1 MEIKDAAEK
10 REILEKEI
18 QGYLDSKFNEFLN
31 ETSLMPSD
39 IYISLSGIHVIGNP
53 IPVRIIV
60 EKVEVKIQL

>member
-39 IYISLSGIHVIGNP
+39 IYISLSGIYVIGNP

>member
-1 MEIKDAAEK
+1 METKDIVEK
-10 REILEKEI
+10 RETLEKEI
-18 QGYLDSKFNEFLN
+18 QGYLDNKLNEFLN

-39 IYISLSGIHVIGNP
+39 IYISLSGIYVIGNP

>member
-1 MEIKDAAEK
+1 MEIKDVAEK
-10 REILEKEI
+10 RETLEKEI
-18 QGYLDSKFNEFLN
+18 QGYLDNKLNEFLN